1 MQKWQNVIKGIV
13 KLAIV
18 AVLANALW
26 HAFVPYSAHYKFK
39 DGVEAAAQYGSE
51 KSDDELRAK
60 VLEIAAEHDVP
71 QPAEGFTLK
80 RENAHTIIDG
90 SYTQPIE
97 IFPGVS
103 YPYTFV
109 WHTDTFVDQAQK
121 LNLGPPK

>member
-1 MQKWQNVIKGIV
+1 MCLILDARDSYIRGEKQQRTVA
-13 KLAIV
+13 LAGV
-18 AVLANALW
+18 DALDSW
-26 HAFVPYSAHYKFK
+26 PSFR
-39 DGVEAAAQYGSE
+39 EAAAQYGSE